1 MPLTLTQAD
10 AVVHAARKKAQGLG
24 IAACIVV
31 LDDAGHLKS
40 LSRMDGSWLGAIDVA
55 IRKAKSAALFECET
69 QMLWDVCKPEAQAH
83 GLELTNGGLVTFAG
97 GIPLRAAQGSVVG
110 SVGISGGEVAQ
121 DYEIAQAGAAAMNV

>member
-1 MPLTLTQAD
+1 
-10 AVVHAARKKAQGLG
+10 
-24 IAACIVV
+24 
-31 LDDAGHLKS
+31 
-40 LSRMDGSWLGAIDVA
+40 
-55 IRKAKSAALFECET
+55 
-69 QMLWDVCKPEAQAH
+69 MLWDVCKPEAQAH